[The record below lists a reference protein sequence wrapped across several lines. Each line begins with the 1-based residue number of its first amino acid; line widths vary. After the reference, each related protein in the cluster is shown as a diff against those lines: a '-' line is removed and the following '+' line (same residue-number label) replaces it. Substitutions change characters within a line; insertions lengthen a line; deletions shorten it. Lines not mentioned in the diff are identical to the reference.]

1 MTVDANEVEVVYTT
15 NDIYEAEIIRNQLH
29 DAGIK
34 CELDGDSQGGFTE
47 IVETKLLVRAGDAGR
62 ARKLIERRTTENVE
76 PPRDG
81 GHEKSRRL
89 LFLEEPQM
97 DQSNVKSLLG
107 MKIIGQHGRE
117 IGVITDMCADVETWQ
132 LHSLEVKLNRETLD
146 DLKLKRTWFGTQTVR
161 VPVTEI
167 SGATD
172 NLVLKSTLE
181 EMDFSGGQPAAAAL
195 PVEKGESEGTGTP
208 DERSEST
215 T

>member
-1 MTVDANEVEVVYTT
+1 
-15 NDIYEAEIIRNQLH
+15 
-29 DAGIK
+29 
-34 CELDGDSQGGFTE
+34 
-47 IVETKLLVRAGDAGR
+47 
-62 ARKLIERRTTENVE
+62 
-76 PPRDG
+76 
-81 GHEKSRRL
+81 
-89 LFLEEPQM
+89 
-97 DQSNVKSLLG
+97 

-117 IGVITDMCADVETWQ
+117 IGVITDMFADVETWMLQ
-132 LHSLEVKLNRETLD
+132 SLEVKLNRETLD

-161 VPVTEI
+161 VPVSEI

-195 PVEKGESEGTGTP
+195 PAEKGESEGTGTP